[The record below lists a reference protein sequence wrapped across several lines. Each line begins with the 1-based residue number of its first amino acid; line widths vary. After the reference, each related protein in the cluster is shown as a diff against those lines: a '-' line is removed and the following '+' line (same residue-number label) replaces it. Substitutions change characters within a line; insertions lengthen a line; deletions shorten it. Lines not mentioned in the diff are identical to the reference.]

1 MSPASMPAFSAG
13 ASLSTPRTSAPCA
26 LPRPMDS
33 ATSLVTWSI
42 CTPMRPRVT
51 LPLMRSCSDTRIAS
65 SIGMENEIPWKPP
78 ERE

>member
-1 MSPASMPAFSAG
+1 MPAFSAG
-13 ASLSTPRTSAPCA
+13 APLSTPRTRAPCA

-42 CTPMRPRVT
+42 CTPIRPRVT
-51 LPLMRSCSDTRIAS
+51 LPVLRSWSDTRTAS
-65 SIGMENEIPWKPP
+65 SMGMEKEMPWKPP